1 MSRLVLRLVV
11 LPSGT
16 DGPAWMM
23 QGIFTFVEYRHW
35 HGLCGI
41 PHVDEAWFDLDDR
54 DRVFAATLSE
64 GRRLD
69 NERINVLA

>member
-1 MSRLVLRLVV
+1 MIH
-11 LPSGT
+11 
-16 DGPAWMM
+16 
-23 QGIFTFVEYRHW
+23 GIFTFVEYLRW

-41 PHVDEAWFDLDDR
+41 PHVDEAWFYLDDR